1 MQQTTTLSIT
11 GMTCQ
16 HCVAAVSKA
25 LQAVPGVENAQVD
38 LAQGKAVVGGSAPA
52 QVLIDAVT
60 QAGYT
65 AKAQV

>member
-1 MQQTTTLSIT
+1 MQTTTLSVT

-25 LQAVPGVENAQVD
+25 LQAVPGVQNAQVD
-38 LAQGKAVVGGSAPA
+38 LAQGKAVVDGNAPA
-52 QVLIDAVT
+52 QALIDAVT

-65 AKAQV
+65 AKAQA